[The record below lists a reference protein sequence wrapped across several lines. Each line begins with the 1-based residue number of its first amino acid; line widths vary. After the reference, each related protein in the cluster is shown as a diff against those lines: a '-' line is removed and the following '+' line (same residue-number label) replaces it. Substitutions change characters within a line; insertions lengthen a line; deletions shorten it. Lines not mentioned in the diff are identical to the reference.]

1 MQRGKFSFPGTS
13 GRRLLSAA
21 VVCALLV
28 GSLAGSAQ
36 AQRFVDPV
44 PSPKFPTP
52 LPGSMT
58 GTGGG
63 AGLTLPNPAPT
74 YAAPPAAV
82 MPVPAAPLPAAPL
95 PAAPAPAVPVPLVQP
110 VPAAPAPAPPTQ
122 VRFRCDLAPEEQS
135 CQEAGARED
144 GGDSDSECN
153 CARDFC
159 HDEAG
164 PDPGQTHRV
173 CDKLQ

>member
-1 MQRGKFSFPGTS
+1 
-13 GRRLLSAA
+13 
-21 VVCALLV
+21 
-28 GSLAGSAQ
+28 
-36 AQRFVDPV
+36 
-44 PSPKFPTP
+44 
-52 LPGSMT
+52 MT

-82 MPVPAAPLPAAPL
+82 MPVPGPS
-95 PAAPAPAVPVPLVQP
+95 VQP
-110 VPAAPAPAPPTQ
+110 VPAAPVRAPPTQ

-144 GGDSDSECN
+144 GGDGDSECN

>member
-1 MQRGKFSFPGTS
+1 VQLGKSSFPGTS

-82 MPVPAAPLPAAPL
+82 MPVPGPS
-95 PAAPAPAVPVPLVQP
+95 VQP

-144 GGDSDSECN
+144 GGDGDSECN